1 MNPAVENLAT
11 KIQSLSSEQ
20 IAAVEDFVDL
30 LSLRGGNRALIRASA
45 ELSASAFAAIW
56 KNPEDDVYDAI

>member
-11 KIQSLSSEQ
+11 KIQSLRSEQ

-30 LSLRGGNRALIRASA
+30 LSLRGGNRALIRA
-45 ELSASAFAAIW
+45 ELSAPAFAAIW